1 MRKTPRANRKH
12 LAIFGRRNAGKSSL
26 LNSLIDQDYS
36 IVSSTAGTTTD
47 PVERSYELQPLG
59 PVVLI
64 DTAGIDDWGE
74 LGEKRRK
81 KTRNILRRCDLA
93 MLVIGAN
100 MEISTH
106 EHNLVAL
113 FKKYEIPWLLVINK
127 IDLYPGDKKKLLNFA
142 KKHQTLVVKTSTKT
156 GMNIELLKTTLHKIM
171 QTDQVEIPIISD
183 LVQKNKLV
191 VLVIPID
198 KEAPKGRIILPQV
211 QTIRELLDHNVP
223 AITVRESE
231 LEHTL
236 NHLLKEPPQ
245 LVVTDSQAFDEVTAI
260 VPAKIPLT
268 SFSILFARHKGDIE
282 SYQKGLEV
290 VSQLENGD
298 RILISELC
306 SHRPIGEDIGRIKIP
321 RWLREY
327 TGKKLEFKVASG
339 RDYPEDLSGFR
350 LIIQCGGCMT
360 TRREIITRIN
370 QAAQQNIPITNY
382 GMIISWLK
390 NINAKIPL
398 QKTEQ

>member
-74 LGEKRRK
+74 LGNKRK
-81 KTRNILRRCDLA
+81 EKTRNILRRCDLA
-93 MLVIGAN
+93 MLVIEAN
-100 MEISTH
+100 MEISNH
-106 EHNLVAL
+106 ENNLVAL
-113 FKKYEIPWLLVINK
+113 FRKYEIPWLLVINK
-127 IDLYPGDKKKLLNFA
+127 IDLYPGDKTKLLNFA
-142 KKHQTLVVKTSTKT
+142 KKNQTLAVKTSAET
-156 GMNIELLKTTLHKIM
+156 GLNIELLKTTLNKII

-223 AITVRESE
+223 VITIRESE

-245 LVVTDSQAFDEVTAI
+245 LVVTDSQAFEEVAAVVPDE
-260 VPAKIPLT
+260 IPLT

-282 SYQKGLEV
+282 RYQKGLEA

-298 RILISELC
+298 QILISELC

-327 TGKKLEFKVASG
+327 TGKELKFKVASG
-339 RDYPEDLSGFR
+339 RDYPEDLSGFK

-370 QAAQQNIPITNY
+370 QAAKQNIPITNY

-390 NINAKIPL
+390 KIDAKIPPW
-398 QKTEQ
+398 KFA